1 MIEDWNEKEKTN
13 LKLRDVM
20 IKAAAVA
27 VQKEPALGGTLMGS
41 AVRRLKHVDLCVEV
55 FTNQG
60 PVFGVLRNAD
70 RKGIEAIAEEVSDL
84 DAKGK
89 AGLLTPEE
97 SSGGTLAISD
107 LSDFGVKNSTPLV
120 FNNQAGTIAI
130 GAVQQSAKID
140 GDDLKVQNTLFL
152 TLSCDHRHVD
162 GAVGAQWMKHMKKFV
177 ENPVSMLL

>member
-1 MIEDWNEKEKTN
+1 
-13 LKLRDVM
+13 
-20 IKAAAVA
+20 
-27 VQKEPALGGTLMGS
+27 MGS

-140 GDDLKVQNTLFL
+140 GDDLKVPWPSACHFVFEYAALPLKYLISILF
-152 TLSCDHRHVD
+152 SDAK
-162 GAVGAQWMKHMKKFV
+162 GAKHFV
-177 ENPVSMLL
+177 SNPKL